1 MVTISGERAIY
12 IFFKI
17 GITGVVTY
25 RNVKIYA
32 LHRATNGNVIL
43 AS

>member
-1 MVTISGERAIY
+1 MVTISGERAI
-12 IFFKI
+12 FFLKI

-25 RNVKIYA
+25 KNVKIYA